1 MRKEKTLSLD
11 KFFLVSNQPLF
22 QALSNKEKIFVANR
36 SQVLEYNKA
45 DTIYRKGQKRSFL
58 YIVISGRVSL
68 FYPRKTPQ
76 KKEIAVDV
84 LRKGDYFG
92 IISLLTGRSHSLSA
106 RVINDARILRIDERA
121 FKQILNRIPKLAIHF
136 SRVLSRRLK
145 KKYTGRKEI
154 FQSTILSVYYKGDSE
169 YAHYYAVN
177 LASSIKRESGKRA
190 IVINKPKGIAC
201 ILNNYAGN
209 YHFVIVVLPSSHNE
223 VTRSFLRQ
231 SDLCHIISERDK
243 QTRVVKKVPSD
254 SKDIYATLPS
264 DKDEFDK
271 TIRRISR
278 ETSGVLVG
286 LVLGSGGAIGL
297 AQIGVLEVLEEENI
311 PIDIIAGVSIGAL
324 IGALWAC
331 GYKAAEIEK
340 IYAQLNTKLK
350 TLTLIDITFPKRGF
364 LAGRRV
370 RRFLAR
376 YLKNKTFYD
385 IKLPIKIVACDIK
398 TRDEVVITS
407 GKLINAV
414 MASIAI
420 PGVFNPH
427 VTKDKRLLVDGG
439 IVNPV
444 PISVLSRAV
453 IKRMIAVNS
462 MPSPEDVVKTAT
474 KKQTLLDI
482 IVNSMNSMEYR
493 IAKYA
498 CREADVYIHPILR
511 GAAWYE
517 FYRAKEFIKLG
528 KREARKALPKIRS
541 LIKRS

>member
-1 MRKEKTLSLD
+1 MRKETTKSLD

-22 QALSNKEKIFVANR
+22 QALSDKEKGFVANR

-45 DTIYRKGQKRSFL
+45 DTIYRKGQKKDFL
-58 YIVISGRVSL
+58 YIVIGGRVSL
-68 FYPRKTPQ
+68 FHPPPRTPQ
-76 KKEIAVDV
+76 KKEITVEV

-92 IISLLTGRSHSLSA
+92 IISLLTGRPHSLSA
-106 RVINDARILRIDERA
+106 RVLNDARILRIDERA
-121 FKQILNRIPKLAIHF
+121 FKQILNRMPKLAIHF

-145 KKYTGRKEI
+145 KKYTGIKEV
-154 FQSTILSVYYKGDSE
+154 FQTTILSVYYKGDSE
-169 YAHYYAVN
+169 YTHYYAAN
-177 LASSIKRESGKRA
+177 LASSIKRESGKRV
-190 IVINKPKGIAC
+190 IVINKPKGIDY

-209 YHFVIVVLPSSHNE
+209 YHFVIVVLPPGYSK

-231 SDLCHIISERDK
+231 SDLCHIISDRDNK
-243 QTRVVKKVPSD
+243 TRIIKKVPSD

-271 TIRRISR
+271 AIRRISR

-286 LVLGSGGAIGL
+286 LALGSGGAIGL
-297 AQIGVLEVLEEENI
+297 AQIGVLKVLEEENI

-340 IYAQLNTKLK
+340 ICTKLNTKLK
-350 TLTLIDITFPKRGF
+350 TLTLIDITFPKRGL
-364 LAGRRV
+364 LAGRRI
-370 RRFLAR
+370 RKFLAI

-398 TRDEVVITS
+398 TRDEVVITG

-420 PGVFNPH
+420 PGVFNPY

-444 PISVLSRAV
+444 PISVLSKTG
-453 IKRMIAVNS
+453 IKRIIAVNS

-517 FYRAKEFIKLG
+517 FYRAKEFIELG
-528 KREARKALPKIRS
+528 KRETRKALPEIRK
-541 LIKRS
+541 LIK